1 MALDI
6 CYPTCTFPTIHI
18 PPNGIIIYVERN
30 LSFIIALGAKNGD
43 EGNNGCVFQCVA
55 EFCRTC
61 SFNTG
66 TSFLIEEK
74 EEKGEA
80 LLFCLLAVGFILFK
94 NVLVMGL
101 SRFQNYFLLSL
112 YKRLSFSL
120 FSSYYH
126 RGILFI
132 SRLGSTRL
140 GYEVNYVCYAFSMSL
155 LSPLLNMTADVLL
168 ILLVTAVLLVYA
180 PMTVLMLYLAFFPF
194 MLMYIFGIKRRIRY
208 YGKKELLARREQ
220 TRIVTEAYK
229 GYAELEVNHAFPS
242 LQHSFLKGLD
252 TISFCRLKLETVY
265 HLPLCLSELS
275 VVIGLTLLALSGTG
289 NVKALVGI
297 FAVGAFRLLPA
308 LRESLSAWTQI
319 QNSVFCLRIIKA
331 GMEDLFSTFEE
342 KPTAGLSFEKEIAIS
357 NLSYTYPEGKRVLKE
372 FDCTIRKGE
381 YIGIRGSSGIG
392 KSTLFN
398 LLLGFL
404 KPDGGEIRI
413 DGVLLSAEN
422 RKLWHR
428 RIGYVPQ
435 GVFILDG
442 TLAENVALG
451 CCDISKEKVKR
462 ILRQV
467 RLDEWVDELP
477 LGIDTLLGESGARLS
492 GGQKQ
497 RVGIAR
503 ALYKEADILL
513 LDEATSALD
522 TATEC
527 EINEMICGLRND
539 YRGLTVLSIAHR
551 ESSLAFCNRI
561 ITLN

>member
-1 MALDI
+1 MLKEIYHLLLPSERRMGMRVIMAVFFSALLN
-6 CYPTCTFPTIHI
+6 FAGLAALI
-18 PPNGIIIYVERN
+18 PV
-30 LSFIIALGAKNGD
+30 LL
-43 EGNNGCVFQCVA
+43 
-55 EFCRTC
+55 
-61 SFNTG
+61 
-66 TSFLIEEK
+66 FLIEEK

-126 RGILFI
+126 RGLLFI

-168 ILLVTAVLLVYA
+168 ILWVTAVLLVYA

-381 YIGIRGSSGIG
+381 YIGVRGSSGIG

-551 ESSLAFCNRI
+551 ESSLALCNRI

>member
-1 MALDI
+1 MLKEIYHLLLPSERRMGMRVIMAVFFSALLN
-6 CYPTCTFPTIHI
+6 FAGLAALI
-18 PPNGIIIYVERN
+18 PV
-30 LSFIIALGAKNGD
+30 LL
-43 EGNNGCVFQCVA
+43 
-55 EFCRTC
+55 
-61 SFNTG
+61 
-66 TSFLIEEK
+66 FLIEEK

-561 ITLN
+561 IALN

>member
-1 MALDI
+1 MLKEIYHLLLPSERRMGMRVIMAVFFSALLN
-6 CYPTCTFPTIHI
+6 FAGLAALI
-18 PPNGIIIYVERN
+18 PV
-30 LSFIIALGAKNGD
+30 LL
-43 EGNNGCVFQCVA
+43 
-55 EFCRTC
+55 
-61 SFNTG
+61 
-66 TSFLIEEK
+66 FLIEEK

-101 SRFQNYFLLSL
+101 SRFQNYYLLSL

-561 ITLN
+561 ITLNTYWRN

>member
-1 MALDI
+1 MLKEIYHLLLPSERRMGMRVIMAVFFSALLN
-6 CYPTCTFPTIHI
+6 FAGLAALI
-18 PPNGIIIYVERN
+18 PV
-30 LSFIIALGAKNGD
+30 LL
-43 EGNNGCVFQCVA
+43 
-55 EFCRTC
+55 
-61 SFNTG
+61 
-66 TSFLIEEK
+66 FLIEEK

-252 TISFCRLKLETVY
+252 TISFFFFLLETVY

-331 GMEDLFSTFEE
+331 GMEDLFSAFEE

>member
-1 MALDI
+1 MLKEIYHLLLPSERRMGMRVIMAVFFSALLN
-6 CYPTCTFPTIHI
+6 FAGLAALI
-18 PPNGIIIYVERN
+18 PV
-30 LSFIIALGAKNGD
+30 LL
-43 EGNNGCVFQCVA
+43 
-55 EFCRTC
+55 
-61 SFNTG
+61 
-66 TSFLIEEK
+66 FLIEEK

-527 EINEMICGLRND
+527 EINEMICGLWND

>member
-1 MALDI
+1 MLKEIYHLLLPSERRMGMRVIMAVFFSALLN
-6 CYPTCTFPTIHI
+6 FAGLAALI
-18 PPNGIIIYVERN
+18 PV
-30 LSFIIALGAKNGD
+30 LL
-43 EGNNGCVFQCVA
+43 
-55 EFCRTC
+55 
-61 SFNTG
+61 
-66 TSFLIEEK
+66 FLIEEK

-126 RGILFI
+126 RVILFI
-132 SRLGSTRL
+132 CRLGSTRL

-252 TISFCRLKLETVY
+252 TISFCRLKLETGY

-357 NLSYTYPEGKRVLKE
+357 NLSYAYPEGKRVLKE
-372 FDCTIRKGE
+372 FDCMIRKGE

>member
-1 MALDI
+1 MLKEIYHLLLPSERRMGMRVIMAVFFSALLN
-6 CYPTCTFPTIHI
+6 FAGLAALI
-18 PPNGIIIYVERN
+18 PV
-30 LSFIIALGAKNGD
+30 LL
-43 EGNNGCVFQCVA
+43 
-55 EFCRTC
+55 
-61 SFNTG
+61 
-66 TSFLIEEK
+66 FLIEEK

-140 GYEVNYVCYAFSMSL
+140 GYEVNYICNAFSMSL

>member
-1 MALDI
+1 MLKEIYHLLLPSERRMGMRVIMAVFFSALLN
-6 CYPTCTFPTIHI
+6 FAGLAALI
-18 PPNGIIIYVERN
+18 PV
-30 LSFIIALGAKNGD
+30 LL
-43 EGNNGCVFQCVA
+43 
-55 EFCRTC
+55 
-61 SFNTG
+61 
-66 TSFLIEEK
+66 FLIEEK

-80 LLFCLLAVGFILFK
+80 LLFCMLAVGFILFK

>member
-1 MALDI
+1 MLKEIYHLLLPSERRMGMRVIMAVFFSALLN
-6 CYPTCTFPTIHI
+6 FAGLAALI
-18 PPNGIIIYVERN
+18 PV
-30 LSFIIALGAKNGD
+30 LL
-43 EGNNGCVFQCVA
+43 
-55 EFCRTC
+55 
-61 SFNTG
+61 
-66 TSFLIEEK
+66 FLIEEK

-101 SRFQNYFLLSL
+101 SRFQNYYLLSL

-357 NLSYTYPEGKRVLKE
+357 NLSYAYPEGKRVLKE

>member
-1 MALDI
+1 MLKEIYHLLLPSERRMGMRVIMAVFFSALLN
-6 CYPTCTFPTIHI
+6 FAGLAALI
-18 PPNGIIIYVERN
+18 PV
-30 LSFIIALGAKNGD
+30 LL
-43 EGNNGCVFQCVA
+43 
-55 EFCRTC
+55 
-61 SFNTG
+61 
-66 TSFLIEEK
+66 FLIEEK

-126 RGILFI
+126 RGLLFI

-331 GMEDLFSTFEE
+331 GMEDLFSAFEE

>member
-1 MALDI
+1 MLKEIYHLLLPSERRMGMRVIMAVFFSAVLN
-6 CYPTCTFPTIHI
+6 FAGLAALI
-18 PPNGIIIYVERN
+18 PV
-30 LSFIIALGAKNGD
+30 LL
-43 EGNNGCVFQCVA
+43 
-55 EFCRTC
+55 
-61 SFNTG
+61 
-66 TSFLIEEK
+66 FLIEEK

-229 GYAELEVNHAFPS
+229 GYAELEVNHAFPF

-527 EINEMICGLRND
+527 EIYEMICGLRND

>member
-1 MALDI
+1 MLKEIYHLLLPSERRMGMRVIMAVFFSALLN
-6 CYPTCTFPTIHI
+6 FAGLAALI
-18 PPNGIIIYVERN
+18 PV
-30 LSFIIALGAKNGD
+30 LL
-43 EGNNGCVFQCVA
+43 
-55 EFCRTC
+55 
-61 SFNTG
+61 
-66 TSFLIEEK
+66 FLIEEK

-101 SRFQNYFLLSL
+101 SRFQNYFLLSF
-112 YKRLSFSL
+112 YNRLSFSL

-126 RGILFI
+126 RGLLFI

>member
-1 MALDI
+1 MLKEIYHLLLPSERRMGMRVIMAVFFSALLN
-6 CYPTCTFPTIHI
+6 FAGLAALI
-18 PPNGIIIYVERN
+18 PV
-30 LSFIIALGAKNGD
+30 LL
-43 EGNNGCVFQCVA
+43 
-55 EFCRTC
+55 
-61 SFNTG
+61 
-66 TSFLIEEK
+66 FLIEEK

-126 RGILFI
+126 RGLLFI

-208 YGKKELLARREQ
+208 YGKKELLARCEQ

-357 NLSYTYPEGKRVLKE
+357 NLSYAYPEGKRVLKE
-372 FDCTIRKGE
+372 FDCMIRKGE

-477 LGIDTLLGESGARLS
+477 QGIDTLLGESGARLS

-551 ESSLAFCNRI
+551 ESSLALCNRI

>member
-1 MALDI
+1 MLKEIYHLLLPSERRMGMRVIMAVFFSALLN
-6 CYPTCTFPTIHI
+6 FAGLAALI
-18 PPNGIIIYVERN
+18 PV
-30 LSFIIALGAKNGD
+30 LL
-43 EGNNGCVFQCVA
+43 
-55 EFCRTC
+55 
-61 SFNTG
+61 
-66 TSFLIEEK
+66 FLIEEK

-101 SRFQNYFLLSL
+101 SRFQNYYLLSL

-404 KPDGGEIRI
+404 KHDGGEIRI

-428 RIGYVPQ
+428 RIGYVPK

>member
-1 MALDI
+1 MLKEIYHLLLPSERRMGMRVIMAVFFSALLN
-6 CYPTCTFPTIHI
+6 FARLAALI
-18 PPNGIIIYVERN
+18 PV
-30 LSFIIALGAKNGD
+30 LL
-43 EGNNGCVFQCVA
+43 
-55 EFCRTC
+55 
-61 SFNTG
+61 
-66 TSFLIEEK
+66 FLIEEK

>member
-1 MALDI
+1 MLKEIYHLLLPSERRMGMRVIMAVFFSALLN
-6 CYPTCTFPTIHI
+6 FAGLAALI
-18 PPNGIIIYVERN
+18 PV
-30 LSFIIALGAKNGD
+30 LL
-43 EGNNGCVFQCVA
+43 
-55 EFCRTC
+55 
-61 SFNTG
+61 
-66 TSFLIEEK
+66 FLIEEK

-132 SRLGSTRL
+132 SQLGSTRL

>member
-1 MALDI
+1 MLKEIYHLLLPSERRMGMRVIMAVFFSALLN
-6 CYPTCTFPTIHI
+6 FAGLAALI
-18 PPNGIIIYVERN
+18 PV
-30 LSFIIALGAKNGD
+30 LL
-43 EGNNGCVFQCVA
+43 
-55 EFCRTC
+55 
-61 SFNTG
+61 
-66 TSFLIEEK
+66 FLIEEK

-289 NVKALVGI
+289 NGKALVGI

>member
-1 MALDI
+1 MLKEIYHLLLPSERRMGMRVIMAVFFSALLN
-6 CYPTCTFPTIHI
+6 FAGLAALI
-18 PPNGIIIYVERN
+18 PV
-30 LSFIIALGAKNGD
+30 LL
-43 EGNNGCVFQCVA
+43 
-55 EFCRTC
+55 
-61 SFNTG
+61 
-66 TSFLIEEK
+66 FLIEEK

-155 LSPLLNMTADVLL
+155 LFPLLNMTADVLL

-357 NLSYTYPEGKRVLKE
+357 NLSYAYPEGKRVLKE

>member
-1 MALDI
+1 MLKEIYHLLLPSERRMGMRVIMAVFFSALLN
-6 CYPTCTFPTIHI
+6 FAGLAALI
-18 PPNGIIIYVERN
+18 PV
-30 LSFIIALGAKNGD
+30 LL
-43 EGNNGCVFQCVA
+43 
-55 EFCRTC
+55 
-61 SFNTG
+61 
-66 TSFLIEEK
+66 FLIEEK

-101 SRFQNYFLLSL
+101 SRFQNYYLLSL

-467 RLDEWVDELP
+467 RLDECVDELP

>member
-1 MALDI
+1 MLKEIYHLLLPSERRMGMRVIMAVFFSALLN
-6 CYPTCTFPTIHI
+6 FAGLAALI
-18 PPNGIIIYVERN
+18 PV
-30 LSFIIALGAKNGD
+30 LL
-43 EGNNGCVFQCVA
+43 
-55 EFCRTC
+55 
-61 SFNTG
+61 
-66 TSFLIEEK
+66 FLIEEK

-467 RLDEWVDELP
+467 RLDEWVDALP

>member
-1 MALDI
+1 MLKEIYHLLLPSERRMGMRVIMAVFFSALLN
-6 CYPTCTFPTIHI
+6 FAGLAALI
-18 PPNGIIIYVERN
+18 PV
-30 LSFIIALGAKNGD
+30 LL
-43 EGNNGCVFQCVA
+43 
-55 EFCRTC
+55 
-61 SFNTG
+61 
-66 TSFLIEEK
+66 FLIEEK

-342 KPTAGLSFEKEIAIS
+342 KTTAGLSFEKEIAIS
-357 NLSYTYPEGKRVLKE
+357 NLSYAYPEGKRVLKE

>member
-1 MALDI
+1 MLKEIYHLLLPSERRMGMRVIMAVFFSALLN
-6 CYPTCTFPTIHI
+6 FAGLAALI
-18 PPNGIIIYVERN
+18 PV
-30 LSFIIALGAKNGD
+30 LL
-43 EGNNGCVFQCVA
+43 
-55 EFCRTC
+55 
-61 SFNTG
+61 
-66 TSFLIEEK
+66 FLIEEK

-477 LGIDTLLGESGARLS
+477 QGIDTLLGESGARLS

-503 ALYKEADILL
+503 ALYKEVDILL

>member
-1 MALDI
+1 MLKEIYHLLLPSERRMGMRVIMAVFFSALLN
-6 CYPTCTFPTIHI
+6 FAGLAALI
-18 PPNGIIIYVERN
+18 PV
-30 LSFIIALGAKNGD
+30 LL
-43 EGNNGCVFQCVA
+43 
-55 EFCRTC
+55 
-61 SFNTG
+61 
-66 TSFLIEEK
+66 FLIEEK

-126 RGILFI
+126 RGLLFI

-357 NLSYTYPEGKRVLKE
+357 NLSYAYPEGKRVLKE
-372 FDCTIRKGE
+372 FDCMIRKGE

-477 LGIDTLLGESGARLS
+477 QGIDTLLGESGARLS

>member
-1 MALDI
+1 MLKEIYHLLLPSERRMGMRVIMAVFFSALLN
-6 CYPTCTFPTIHI
+6 FAGLAALI
-18 PPNGIIIYVERN
+18 PV
-30 LSFIIALGAKNGD
+30 LL
-43 EGNNGCVFQCVA
+43 
-55 EFCRTC
+55 
-61 SFNTG
+61 
-66 TSFLIEEK
+66 FLIEEK

-435 GVFILDG
+435 GVFNLDG

>member
-1 MALDI
+1 MLKEIYHLLLPSERRMGMRVIMAVFFSALLN
-6 CYPTCTFPTIHI
+6 FAGLAALI
-18 PPNGIIIYVERN
+18 PV
-30 LSFIIALGAKNGD
+30 LL
-43 EGNNGCVFQCVA
+43 
-55 EFCRTC
+55 
-61 SFNTG
+61 
-66 TSFLIEEK
+66 FLIEEK

-297 FAVGAFRLLPA
+297 FDVGSFLLLPA

-357 NLSYTYPEGKRVLKE
+357 NLSYAYPEGKRVLKE

>member
-1 MALDI
+1 MLKEIYHLLLPSERRMGMRVIMAVFFSALLN
-6 CYPTCTFPTIHI
+6 FAGLAALI
-18 PPNGIIIYVERN
+18 PV
-30 LSFIIALGAKNGD
+30 LL
-43 EGNNGCVFQCVA
+43 
-55 EFCRTC
+55 
-61 SFNTG
+61 
-66 TSFLIEEK
+66 FLIEEK

-229 GYAELEVNHAFPS
+229 GYAELEVNHAFPF

-319 QNSVFCLRIIKA
+319 QNSVFCLRIIKV

>member
-1 MALDI
+1 MLKEIYHLLLPSERRMGMRVIMAVFFSALLN
-6 CYPTCTFPTIHI
+6 FAGLAALI
-18 PPNGIIIYVERN
+18 PV
-30 LSFIIALGAKNGD
+30 LL
-43 EGNNGCVFQCVA
+43 
-55 EFCRTC
+55 
-61 SFNTG
+61 
-66 TSFLIEEK
+66 FLIEEK

-101 SRFQNYFLLSL
+101 SRFQNYYLLSL

-422 RKLWHR
+422 RKLWHH

>member
-1 MALDI
+1 MLKEIYHLLLPSERRMGMRVIMAVFFSALLN
-6 CYPTCTFPTIHI
+6 FAGLAALI
-18 PPNGIIIYVERN
+18 PV
-30 LSFIIALGAKNGD
+30 LL
-43 EGNNGCVFQCVA
+43 
-55 EFCRTC
+55 
-61 SFNTG
+61 
-66 TSFLIEEK
+66 FLIEEK
-74 EEKGEA
+74 AEKGEA

>member
-1 MALDI
+1 MLKEIYHLLLPSERRMGMRVIMAVFFSALLN
-6 CYPTCTFPTIHI
+6 FAGLAALI
-18 PPNGIIIYVERN
+18 PV
-30 LSFIIALGAKNGD
+30 LL
-43 EGNNGCVFQCVA
+43 
-55 EFCRTC
+55 
-61 SFNTG
+61 
-66 TSFLIEEK
+66 FLIEEK

-357 NLSYTYPEGKRVLKE
+357 NLSYAYPEGKRVLKE

-477 LGIDTLLGESGARLS
+477 QGIDTLLGESGARLS

-551 ESSLAFCNRI
+551 ESSLALCNRI

>member
-1 MALDI
+1 MLKEIYHLLLPSERRMGMRVIMAVFFSALLN
-6 CYPTCTFPTIHI
+6 FAGLAALI
-18 PPNGIIIYVERN
+18 PV
-30 LSFIIALGAKNGD
+30 LL
-43 EGNNGCVFQCVA
+43 
-55 EFCRTC
+55 
-61 SFNTG
+61 
-66 TSFLIEEK
+66 FLIEEK

-229 GYAELEVNHAFPS
+229 GYAELEVNHAFPF

-342 KPTAGLSFEKEIAIS
+342 KPTTGLSFEKEIAIS

>member
-1 MALDI
+1 MLKEIYHLLLPSERRMGMRVIMAVFFSALLN
-6 CYPTCTFPTIHI
+6 FAGLAALI
-18 PPNGIIIYVERN
+18 PV
-30 LSFIIALGAKNGD
+30 LL
-43 EGNNGCVFQCVA
+43 
-55 EFCRTC
+55 
-61 SFNTG
+61 
-66 TSFLIEEK
+66 FLIEEK

-126 RGILFI
+126 RGLLFI

-372 FDCTIRKGE
+372 FDCPIRKGE
-381 YIGIRGSSGIG
+381 YIGVRGSSGIG

-551 ESSLAFCNRI
+551 ESSLALCNRI

>member
-1 MALDI
+1 MLKEIYHLLLPSERRMGMRVIMAVFFSALLN
-6 CYPTCTFPTIHI
+6 FAGLAALI
-18 PPNGIIIYVERN
+18 PV
-30 LSFIIALGAKNGD
+30 LL
-43 EGNNGCVFQCVA
+43 
-55 EFCRTC
+55 
-61 SFNTG
+61 
-66 TSFLIEEK
+66 FLIEEK

-80 LLFCLLAVGFILFK
+80 LLFCLLAGGFILFK

-101 SRFQNYFLLSL
+101 SRFQNYYLLSL

>member
-1 MALDI
+1 MLKEIYHLLLPSERRMGMRVIMAVFFSALLN
-6 CYPTCTFPTIHI
+6 FAGLAALI
-18 PPNGIIIYVERN
+18 PV
-30 LSFIIALGAKNGD
+30 LL
-43 EGNNGCVFQCVA
+43 
-55 EFCRTC
+55 
-61 SFNTG
+61 
-66 TSFLIEEK
+66 FLIEEK

-126 RGILFI
+126 RGLLFI

-331 GMEDLFSTFEE
+331 GIEDLFSTFEE

-381 YIGIRGSSGIG
+381 YIGVRGSSGIG

-551 ESSLAFCNRI
+551 ESSLALCNRI

>member
-1 MALDI
+1 MLKEIYHLLLPSERRMGMRVIMAVFFSALLN
-6 CYPTCTFPTIHI
+6 FAGLAALI
-18 PPNGIIIYVERN
+18 PV
-30 LSFIIALGAKNGD
+30 LL
-43 EGNNGCVFQCVA
+43 
-55 EFCRTC
+55 
-61 SFNTG
+61 
-66 TSFLIEEK
+66 FLIEEK

-404 KPDGGEIRI
+404 KPDGGDIRI

>member
-1 MALDI
+1 MLKEIYHLLLPSERRMGMRVIMAVFFSALLN
-6 CYPTCTFPTIHI
+6 FAGLAALI
-18 PPNGIIIYVERN
+18 PV
-30 LSFIIALGAKNGD
+30 LL
-43 EGNNGCVFQCVA
+43 
-55 EFCRTC
+55 
-61 SFNTG
+61 
-66 TSFLIEEK
+66 FLIEEK

-126 RGILFI
+126 RGLLFI

-275 VVIGLTLLALSGTG
+275 VVIGLTHLALSGTG

-297 FAVGAFRLLPA
+297 FDVGAFRLLQA

-319 QNSVFCLRIIKA
+319 QNSVFCLRLIKA
-331 GMEDLFSTFEE
+331 GMEDLFSTFEV

-381 YIGIRGSSGIG
+381 YIGVRGSSGIG

-551 ESSLAFCNRI
+551 ESSLALCNRI

>member
-1 MALDI
+1 MLKEIYHLLLPSERRMGMRVIMAVFFSALLN
-6 CYPTCTFPTIHI
+6 FAGLAALI
-18 PPNGIIIYVERN
+18 PV
-30 LSFIIALGAKNGD
+30 LL
-43 EGNNGCVFQCVA
+43 
-55 EFCRTC
+55 
-61 SFNTG
+61 
-66 TSFLIEEK
+66 FLIEEK

-229 GYAELEVNHAFPS
+229 GYAELKVNHAFPS

-357 NLSYTYPEGKRVLKE
+357 NLSYAYPEGKRVLKE

>member
-1 MALDI
+1 MLKEIYHLLLPSERRMGMRVIMAVFFSALLN
-6 CYPTCTFPTIHI
+6 FAGLAALI
-18 PPNGIIIYVERN
+18 PV
-30 LSFIIALGAKNGD
+30 LL
-43 EGNNGCVFQCVA
+43 
-55 EFCRTC
+55 
-61 SFNTG
+61 
-66 TSFLIEEK
+66 FLIEEK

-497 RVGIAR
+497 REGIAR

>member
-1 MALDI
+1 MLKEIYHLLLPSERRMGMRVIMAVFFSALLN
-6 CYPTCTFPTIHI
+6 FAGLAALI
-18 PPNGIIIYVERN
+18 PV
-30 LSFIIALGAKNGD
+30 LL
-43 EGNNGCVFQCVA
+43 
-55 EFCRTC
+55 
-61 SFNTG
+61 
-66 TSFLIEEK
+66 FLIEEK

-381 YIGIRGSSGIG
+381 YIGIRGSRGIG